1 VFHELSKPEVV
12 QMVDMMTKRLAGQ
25 LESQG
30 LGIELTQAAKE
41 LLADFGYDPQLGA
54 RPLRRAI
61 QRHIEDALSEKI
73 LYKQFN
79 AGQIIVVDAEDD
91 PENPG
96 KRHIVFRA
104 VEGIVAPSEPPFAGD
119 AATTTE

>member
-1 VFHELSKPEVV
+1 
-12 QMVDMMTKRLAGQ
+12 
-25 LESQG
+25 
-30 LGIELTQAAKE
+30 
-41 LLADFGYDPQLGA
+41 
-54 RPLRRAI
+54 
-61 QRHIEDALSEKI
+61 LSEKI

>member
-1 VFHELSKPEVV
+1 MRNWKTTTIGIL
-12 QMVDMMTKRLAGQ
+12 TALIALATG
-25 LESQG
+25 
-30 LGIELTQAAKE
+30 AKE
-41 LLADFGYDPQLGA
+41 FLATVGYDPQLGA

-61 QRHIEDALSEKI
+61 QRHVEDALSEKI

-96 KRHIVFRA
+96 KKHIVFRA
-104 VEGIVAPSEPPFAGD
+104 VEGFVAPSEPPLVGD
-119 AATTTE
+119 ADSTD